1 MHGQINL
8 SHFLSSFAWENQCFE
23 RFSIKYPET
32 KLDGCKVINDQSE
45 QNKNRKPLKNQY
57 SHVIGIKRGKR
68 ELKLFTFHLIGW
80 EEGTSFL
87 NQLRSEPKRNQS
99 TQIYFHTQLK
109 HFPFKFC
116 MIILK
121 KSNYQLAFLMKI
133 LVTWKTTISLM
144 LQHAEVYT
152 DGSNMARFSHQYYK
166 VLSRESVSW
175 FREVWINEQNLFKTV
190 SVATKNK
197 NFLVLINHKRQK
209 MPPKDVS
216 IS

>member
-1 MHGQINL
+1 
-8 SHFLSSFAWENQCFE
+8 
-23 RFSIKYPET
+23 
-32 KLDGCKVINDQSE
+32 
-45 QNKNRKPLKNQY
+45 
-57 SHVIGIKRGKR
+57 
-68 ELKLFTFHLIGW
+68 
-80 EEGTSFL
+80 
-87 NQLRSEPKRNQS
+87 
-99 TQIYFHTQLK
+99 
-109 HFPFKFC
+109 
-116 MIILK
+116 
-121 KSNYQLAFLMKI
+121 MKI

-166 VLSRESVSW
+166 VLSRESVPW
-175 FREVWINEQNLFKTV
+175 FRGVWISEQNLFKTV

>member
-1 MHGQINL
+1 MDLNFSVHGQINL

-99 TQIYFHTQLK
+99 TQIYFSWNI
-109 HFPFKFC
+109 FP
-116 MIILK
+116 
-121 KSNYQLAFLMKI
+121 SNSVWSF
-133 LVTWKTTISLM
+133 WKNQTINLPFSWRSLSP
-144 LQHAEVYT
+144 E
-152 DGSNMARFSHQYYK
+152 R
-166 VLSRESVSW
+166 
-175 FREVWINEQNLFKTV
+175 
-190 SVATKNK
+190 
-197 NFLVLINHKRQK
+197 RQF
-209 MPPKDVS
+209 P
-216 IS
+216 